1 MTPEEYAALDATAI
15 SAAVNAGTVSFAEI
29 HAAATAVHER
39 THAEIH
45 AVVEWYDDPSQ
56 GAATGPLAGVPFLR
70 KDYGSTEA
78 GRLQEM
84 GSRLTTGVRPTTT
97 SPYYRRLADAG
108 ARVVGRSAVPEFVM
122 HGTTESLAFGVTRN
136 PYDRNLSV
144 GGSSGGSAA
153 AVAAGVVPAAHAT
166 DCAGSIRIP
175 AAACGLY
182 GLKPTSR
189 VVPLDQGDW
198 GGIAVEFVV
207 SRTARDQ
214 RTFFEVLAD
223 GTPNP
228 ERGRLRI
235 GVTTEHWGG
244 DTLGPGMVAGIER
257 AARVLA
263 EAGYEIVPIPPPVDV
278 TDVMRGWDA
287 HFGRWVALDIE
298 RWAEATGRP
307 IDESTL
313 EPITRMQL
321 EQVRAT
327 SIGQLTADQLA
338 ADHALALMES
348 RLESIDIVLSA
359 TNDHAALPLDDLNGL
374 LPDMDTYLAA
384 NDTYFS
390 ALFPAN
396 ISGRPAISVP
406 VGRVDGAPAGVQLM
420 GRRGD
425 DLLLIGLAAVIES
438 AAIAADALGPTSP

>member
-1 MTPEEYAALDATAI
+1 MTPEEYVELDATAI
-15 SAAVNAGTVSFAEI
+15 AAAVNAGTLSFAEV
-29 HAAATAVHER
+29 HAAATEMHRR
-39 THAEIH
+39 TDDAIH
-45 AVVEWYDDPSQ
+45 AVVEWYDEPSA
-56 GAATGPLAGVPFLR
+56 GAATGALAGVPFLR

-84 GSRLTTGVRPTTT
+84 GSRLTSGVRPTTT
-97 SPYYRRLADAG
+97 SPYYRRLAAAG

-136 PYDRNLSV
+136 PHDPGLSV

-175 AAACGLY
+175 AAACGLV

-244 DTLGPGMVAGIER
+244 EALGPGMVAGIER
-257 AARVLA
+257 VARVLDD
-263 EAGYEIVPIPPPVDV
+263 AGYEIVPIPPPVDIA
-278 TDVMRGWDA
+278 DVMRGWDA
-287 HFGRWVALDIE
+287 HFGRWVALDVE

-307 IDESTL
+307 IDDTTL
-313 EPITRMQL
+313 EPVTLMQL

-327 SIGQLTADQLA
+327 SVERLTADQLA
-338 ADHALALMES
+338 ADHALAMMES

-359 TNDHAALPLDDLNGL
+359 TNDRAALPLDDLSGL

-384 NDTYFS
+384 NDSYFS
-390 ALFPAN
+390 SLFPAN
-396 ISGRPAISVP
+396 ITGRPAVSVP
-406 VGRVDGAPAGVQLM
+406 MGQVTGAPAGAQLL

-425 DLLLIGLAAVIES
+425 DLLLIGLAALLE
-438 AAIAADALGPTSP
+438 DAGIGRDELG

>member
-1 MTPEEYAALDATAI
+1 MTPEEYCELDATAI
-15 SAAVNAGTVSFAEI
+15 AAAVNAGEVTFAEI
-29 HAAATAVHER
+29 HAAATEMHRR
-39 THAEIH
+39 TDGDIH
-45 AVVEWYDDPSQ
+45 AVVEWYDEPSN
-56 GAATGPLAGVPFLR
+56 GADVGPLAGVPFLR

-84 GSRLTTGVRPTTT
+84 GSRLTAGVRPTTT
-97 SPYYRRLADAG
+97 SPYYRRLDAAG

-122 HGTTESLAFGVTRN
+122 HGTTESLAFGITRN
-136 PYDRNLSV
+136 PHDRTLSV

-189 VVPLDQGDW
+189 AVPLDQGDW

-207 SRTARDQ
+207 SRTVRDQ

-228 ERGRLRI
+228 ERGTLRI
-235 GVTTEHWGG
+235 GVTTDHWGG
-244 DTLGPGMVAGIER
+244 ESLGPGMVTGIEGVVG
-257 AARVLA
+257 VLDD
-263 EAGYEIVPIPPPVDV
+263 AGYEIVPIPPPVDI

-287 HFGRWVALDIE
+287 HFGRWVALDVE

-307 IDESTL
+307 IDETTL

-321 EQVRAT
+321 EQVRTT
-327 SIGQLTADQLA
+327 SVGQLTADQLT
-338 ADHALALMES
+338 ADHALAAMES
-348 RLESIDIVLSA
+348 RLESIDIVVSA
-359 TNDHAALPLDDLNGL
+359 TNDHAALPLEKLSGL
-374 LPDMDTYLAA
+374 LPDMDTYLTA

-396 ISGRPAISVP
+396 ITGRPAISAP
-406 VGRVDGAPAGVQLM
+406 MGRVGDAPAGVQLM

-425 DLLLIGLAAVIES
+425 DLLLIGLAAVLEN
-438 AAIAADALGPTSP
+438 AGIATRSLG

>member
-1 MTPEEYAALDATAI
+1 MTPEEYCELDATAI
-15 SAAVNAGTVSFAEI
+15 AAAVNAGEITFAEI
-29 HAAATAVHER
+29 HAAATEMHRR
-39 THAEIH
+39 TDDDIH
-45 AVVEWYDDPSQ
+45 AVVEWYDEPSN
-56 GAATGPLAGVPFLR
+56 GAEVGPLAGVPFLR

-78 GRLQEM
+78 DRLQEM
-84 GSRLTTGVRPTTT
+84 GSRLTAGVRPRTT
-97 SPYYRRLADAG
+97 SPYYRRLAAAG

-122 HGTTESLAFGVTRN
+122 HGTTESLAFGITRN
-136 PYDRNLSV
+136 PHDRTLSV

-189 VVPLDQGDW
+189 AVPLDQGDW

-207 SRTARDQ
+207 SRTVRDQ

-228 ERGRLRI
+228 ERGTLRI
-235 GVTTEHWGG
+235 GVTTDHWGG
-244 DTLGPGMVAGIER
+244 ESLGPGMVTGIEGV
-257 AARVLA
+257 AGVLDD
-263 EAGYEIVPIPPPVDV
+263 AGYEVVPIPPPVDI

-298 RWAEATGRP
+298 RWAAETGRP
-307 IDESTL
+307 IDETTL
-313 EPITRMQL
+313 EPITLMQL

-327 SIGQLTADQLA
+327 SVGQLSADQLA
-338 ADHALALMES
+338 ADHALAAMES
-348 RLESIDIVLSA
+348 RLESIDIVVSA
-359 TNDHAALPLDDLNGL
+359 TNDHAALPLEELSGL

-396 ISGRPAISVP
+396 ITGRPAISAP
-406 VGRVDGAPAGVQLM
+406 MGRVGDAPAGVQLM

-425 DLLLIGLAAVIES
+425 DLLLIGLAAVLEN
-438 AAIAADALGPTSP
+438 AGIATQSLG

>member
-1 MTPEEYAALDATAI
+1 MTPEEYCELDATAI
-15 SAAVNAGTVSFAEI
+15 AAAVNAGEVTFAEI
-29 HAAATAVHER
+29 HAAATEMHRR
-39 THAEIH
+39 TDGDIH
-45 AVVEWYDDPSQ
+45 AVVEWYDEPSN
-56 GAATGPLAGVPFLR
+56 GADVGPLAGVPFLR

-84 GSRLTTGVRPTTT
+84 GSRLTAGVRPTTT
-97 SPYYRRLADAG
+97 SPYYRRLAAAG
-108 ARVVGRSAVPEFVM
+108 ARVIGRSAVPEFVM
-122 HGTTESLAFGVTRN
+122 HGTTESLAFGITRN
-136 PYDRNLSV
+136 PHDRTLSV

-189 VVPLDQGDW
+189 AVPLDQGDW

-207 SRTARDQ
+207 SRTVRDQ

-228 ERGRLRI
+228 ERGTLRI
-235 GVTTEHWGG
+235 GVTTDHWGG
-244 DTLGPGMVAGIER
+244 ESLGPGMVTGIEGV
-257 AARVLA
+257 AGVLDD
-263 EAGYEIVPIPPPVDV
+263 AGYEIVPIPPPVDI

-287 HFGRWVALDIE
+287 HFGRWVALDVE

-307 IDESTL
+307 IDETTL

-327 SIGQLTADQLA
+327 PVGHLTADQLA
-338 ADHALALMES
+338 ADHALAAMES
-348 RLESIDIVLSA
+348 RLESIDIVVSA
-359 TNDHAALPLDDLNGL
+359 TNDHAALPLEGLSGL
-374 LPDMDTYLAA
+374 LPDMDTYLTA

-396 ISGRPAISVP
+396 ITGRPAISAP
-406 VGRVDGAPAGVQLM
+406 MGQVGDAPAGVQLM

-425 DLLLIGLAAVIES
+425 DLLLIGLAAVLEN
-438 AAIAADALGPTSP
+438 AGIATRSLG

>member
-1 MTPEEYAALDATAI
+1 MTPEDYCELDATAI
-15 SAAVNAGTVSFAEI
+15 AAAVNAEEVSFAEI
-29 HAAATAVHER
+29 HAAATEMHAR
-39 THAEIH
+39 THAAIH
-45 AVVEWYDDPSQ
+45 AVVEWYDEPSP
-56 GAATGPLAGVPFLR
+56 AATTGPLAGVPFLR

-84 GSRLTTGVRPTTT
+84 GSRLTAGVRPTTT
-97 SPYYRRLADAG
+97 SPFYRRLADAG

-136 PYDRNLSV
+136 PHDPNLSV

-207 SRTARDQ
+207 TRTARDQ

-228 ERGRLRI
+228 ERGRLRV

-244 DTLGPGMVAGIER
+244 ESMGPGMVAGLER
-257 AARVLA
+257 VARILD
-263 EAGYEIVPIPPPVDV
+263 EAGYEIVPIPPPVDIS
-278 TDVMRGWDA
+278 DVMRGWDA

-298 RWAEATGRP
+298 RWAAETGRP
-307 IDESTL
+307 IDETTL
-313 EPITRMQL
+313 EPVTLMQL
-321 EQVRAT
+321 DQVRAT
-327 SIGQLTADQLA
+327 TVGQLSADQLA
-338 ADHALALMES
+338 ADHALAIMES

-359 TNDHAALPLDDLNGL
+359 TNDQAALPLNDLNGL

-384 NDTYFS
+384 NDSYFS

-396 ISGRPAISVP
+396 VTGRPAISVP
-406 VGRVDGAPAGVQLM
+406 MGRVNGAPAGVQLM

-425 DLLLIGLAAVIES
+425 DLLLIGLAALLEQT
-438 AAIAADALGPTSP
+438 AIAPDELV